1 MQMNYF
7 VLGTNNLDKA
17 IQFYEGLFEQSGT
30 NRVFSNERMTFWQG
44 GGFTFALALPFDEAP
59 ATNGNGTM
67 VGFKVE
73 TIERVQK
80 LHQKVIELG
89 GSCEGEPGL
98 RGSMYSAY
106 VRDLDKNKL
115 AFYIESPE
123 VAQT

>member
-7 VLGTNNLDKA
+7 VLGTNNLDTA
-17 IQFYEGLFEQSGT
+17 IPFYDGLFEGSEI

-44 GGFTFALALPFDEAP
+44 AGFTFALASPFNQAP

-80 LHQKVIELG
+80 LHQKVIEMG
-89 GSCEGEPGL
+89 GTCEGEPGL
-98 RGSMYSAY
+98 RGPMYSAY
-106 VRDLDKNKL
+106 VRDVDLNKL
-115 AFYIESPE
+115 SFYFDTSD
-123 VAQT
+123 QS